1 MGMRPLSVD
10 VSPSSSA
17 TTKSSNNSSLPAME
31 KSGGPHE
38 RSKKRPYEE
47 ISSNEVQFP
56 HFTQLKRLGRGS
68 YGTVVECIF
77 RGKLAAAK
85 LVETN
90 IDYVHV
96 QTEATLLSEFRH
108 ENIIQVW

>member
-1 MGMRPLSVD
+1 
-10 VSPSSSA
+10 
-17 TTKSSNNSSLPAME
+17 ME
-31 KSGGPHE
+31 KSGHE
-38 RSKKRPYEE
+38 SRTKKRPYEE

-56 HFTQLKRLGRGS
+56 HFTELKRLGRGS
-68 YGTVVECIF
+68 YGTVVECVF

-96 QTEATLLSEFRH
+96 QNEVGWGAGWLIRLRG
-108 ENIIQVW
+108 